1 MFTVGLIEKNAGL
14 LLAWRFLLLI
24 GLFLGCIILPAH
36 GFERYTAHGGP
47 VRGLALSPDGKML
60 VTASFDYSAVV
71 WKAKALGSIRPYW
84 VTRLLLIRRNFRP
97 MAKLATAGDD
107 GVILL

>member
-1 MFTVGLIEKNAGL
+1 MFNVGLIEKNAGL

-24 GLFLGCIILPAH
+24 SLFLGCIILPAH

-47 VRGLALSPDGKML
+47 VRGASLSPDGKML

-71 WKAKALGSIRPYW
+71 WKAKALEEHTTLLGHEAAVNTAEFSPNGKVWQRL
-84 VTRLLLIRRNFRP
+84 VT
-97 MAKLATAGDD
+97 ME
-107 GVILL
+107 